1 MRILVVE
8 DDPRLAE
15 LLRRGLVGEGYAVD
29 LAQDGLRG
37 LELAHDSGYDAI
49 VLDVMLPGLNGY
61 RLCQRLREAG
71 VWTPVLMLTAKDG
84 EYDEAEGLDT
94 GADDYVT
101 KPFSFIALTARLR
114 ALLRRGRPER
124 PTIIQV
130 GDLEIDPAARS
141 CRRGTTTVALTA
153 REYAVLEYLA
163 RRKGETVTKT
173 EVLDHVWDDT
183 FGGDVNV
190 VEVYIST
197 LRRKIDT
204 PFKRRTIH
212 TVRGIGYRL
221 ALEAVEGTR
230 P

>member
-29 LAQDGLRG
+29 LAHDGPRG
-37 LELAHDSGYDAI
+37 LELAQDGDYDAI

-61 RLCQRLREAG
+61 RVCGRLRAAG

-101 KPFSFIALTARLR
+101 KPFSFVALTARLR

-124 PTIIQV
+124 PVVIRV
-130 GDLEIDPAARS
+130 GDLEVDPAARS
-141 CRRGTTTVALTA
+141 CRRGATPVVLTA
-153 REYAVLEYLA
+153 REFAVLEYLA
-163 RRKGETVTKT
+163 RRSGETVTKT
-173 EVLDHVWDDT
+173 EVLDHVWDHR

-190 VEVYIST
+190 VEVYVSA

-204 PFKRRTIH
+204 PFGRRTIH
-212 TVRGIGYRL
+212 TVRGIGYRFD
-221 ALEAVEGTR
+221 AGEGAHA
-230 P
+230 

>member
-8 DDPRLAE
+8 DDPRVAE

-29 LAQDGLRG
+29 LAQDGLHG

-61 RLCQRLREAG
+61 RVCQRLREAR

-124 PTIIQV
+124 PAVIRV

-141 CRRGTTTVALTA
+141 CRRGTTTLALTA

-163 RRKGETVTKT
+163 RRKGETVSKT
-173 EVLDHVWDDT
+173 EVLDHVWDT

-221 ALEAVEGTR
+221 DATER